1 MKDNKSILTKI
12 RGYFLTGII
21 VTAPVGLTFYV
32 SFLFIGFIDAKVR
45 NIIPVQYHY
54 DNILPFE
61 IPGLGLLFV
70 FIMLTFIGF
79 LTAGLIGRY
88 IIKLGERIIARL
100 PIIRSVYGALK
111 QIFESVLKTSSKSFR
126 EVVLIEYPRKG
137 IWAVGF
143 ATKENSGEISKKTND
158 DFNTEIRK
166 MLLLCQEDIESTN
179 TLILEKLDS
188 NVPLVKEIASYLV
201 LSGGKR
207 LRPLLTSCSYH
218 LLTNHLDKNKKHIG
232 LAAAVEFIHAATLLH
247 DDVVDLS
254 KDRRGNL
261 TANEVWGNKTSV
273 LVGDFLFSRSFQL
286 MTKYGTM
293 ETLKILSDTS
303 VTISE
308 GEVLE
313 ISNDKNLEMNEDTYF
328 QVINGKT
335 ASLFSAACQVGGIS
349 GGAKENEHYALKS
362 FGTNFGMAFQ
372 LIDDAIDYSSNSIT
386 MGKNTGDDFK
396 EGKITLPLILA
407 FGRSSK
413 KEKQFLQKVISKP
426 KDDATNFSKTK
437 ELLIKYKCI
446 EDTLIRANHFADVAI
461 DSLGIFNDN
470 EYKSAL
476 IKLIETSIKRL
487 A

>member
-1 MKDNKSILTKI
+1 M
-12 RGYFLTGII
+12 
-21 VTAPVGLTFYV
+21 
-32 SFLFIGFIDAKVR
+32 AK
-45 NIIPVQYHY
+45 IIPIHQH
-54 DNILPFE
+54 
-61 IPGLGLLFV
+61 
-70 FIMLTFIGF
+70 
-79 LTAGLIGRY
+79 
-88 IIKLGERIIARL
+88 
-100 PIIRSVYGALK
+100 
-111 QIFESVLKTSSKSFR
+111 
-126 EVVLIEYPRKG
+126 
-137 IWAVGF
+137 
-143 ATKENSGEISKKTND
+143 KEN
-158 DFNTEIRK
+158 FNEAVK
-166 MLLLCQEDIESTN
+166 NLSNLCKEDLHSIN

-188 NVPLVKEIASYLV
+188 SVSLIQEIGKYLI

-207 LRPLLTSCSYH
+207 LRPLLTTSCFHILNNQS
-218 LLTNHLDKNKKHIG
+218 LNSINHVG

-303 VTISE
+303 VIISE

-349 GGAKENEHYALKS
+349 GGAKDNEQQALKS

-372 LIDDAIDYSSNSIT
+372 LIDDAIDYSSNSKT
-386 MGKNTGDDFK
+386 MGKNIGDDFK

-407 FGRSSK
+407 YGRSNKEEK
-413 KEKQFLQKVISKP
+413 KILQNVISKP
-426 KDDATNFSKTK
+426 SDDKKNFNTTK
-437 ELLIKYKCI
+437 ELLMKYKCI
-446 EDTLIRANHFADVAI
+446 DDTLIRANHFADVAV
-461 DSLGIFNDN
+461 DSLSIFNDN
-470 EYKSAL
+470 KYKSAL

>member
-1 MKDNKSILTKI
+1 M
-12 RGYFLTGII
+12 
-21 VTAPVGLTFYV
+21 
-32 SFLFIGFIDAKVR
+32 AKVIQIHQHKV
-45 NIIPVQYHY
+45 NFNQS
-54 DNILPFE
+54 
-61 IPGLGLLFV
+61 
-70 FIMLTFIGF
+70 
-79 LTAGLIGRY
+79 
-88 IIKLGERIIARL
+88 IKNLSNL
-100 PIIRSVYGALK
+100 C
-111 QIFESVLKTSSKSFR
+111 
-126 EVVLIEYPRKG
+126 
-137 IWAVGF
+137 
-143 ATKENSGEISKKTND
+143 KEDLHSI
-158 DFNTEIRK
+158 
-166 MLLLCQEDIESTN
+166 N

-188 NVPLVKEIASYLV
+188 TVPLIQEIGKYLI

-207 LRPLLTSCSYH
+207 LRPLLTTSCFH
-218 LLTNHLDKNKKHIG
+218 LLNNKLVNNINHVG

-254 KDRRGNL
+254 KDRRGEL

-286 MTKYGTM
+286 MTKYGSL

-303 VTISE
+303 VIISE

-313 ISNDKNLEMNEDTYF
+313 ISNDKNLEINEDTYF

-349 GGAKENEHYALKS
+349 GGAEDNELQALKS

-372 LIDDAIDYSSNSIT
+372 LIDDAIDYSSNSKT
-386 MGKNTGDDFK
+386 MGKNAGDDFK

-407 FGRSSK
+407 YGRSNRE
-413 KEKQFLQKVISKP
+413 EKQFLQNVMSKSSENE
-426 KDDATNFSKTK
+426 KNFNLTK

-446 EDTLIRANHFADVAI
+446 EDTLIRANHFADVAV
-461 DSLGIFNDN
+461 DSLSIFSNN

-476 IKLIETSIKRL
+476 IKLIKTSIKRL

>member
-1 MKDNKSILTKI
+1 M
-12 RGYFLTGII
+12 
-21 VTAPVGLTFYV
+21 AE
-32 SFLFIGFIDAKVR
+32 
-45 NIIPVQYHY
+45 IIPIHQH
-54 DNILPFE
+54 
-61 IPGLGLLFV
+61 
-70 FIMLTFIGF
+70 
-79 LTAGLIGRY
+79 
-88 IIKLGERIIARL
+88 
-100 PIIRSVYGALK
+100 
-111 QIFESVLKTSSKSFR
+111 
-126 EVVLIEYPRKG
+126 
-137 IWAVGF
+137 
-143 ATKENSGEISKKTND
+143 KEN
-158 DFNTEIRK
+158 FNEAVK
-166 MLLLCQEDIESTN
+166 NLSNLCKEDLHSIN
-179 TLILEKLDS
+179 TLIIEKLDS
-188 NVPLVKEIASYLV
+188 SVPLIQEIGKYLI

-207 LRPLLTSCSYH
+207 LRPLLTTSCFHILNNQPLNSI
-218 LLTNHLDKNKKHIG
+218 NHIG

-286 MTKYGTM
+286 MTKYGTI

-349 GGAKENEHYALKS
+349 GGAKDNENQALKS

-372 LIDDAIDYSSNSIT
+372 LIDDAIDYSSNSKT
-386 MGKNTGDDFK
+386 MGKNIGDDFK

-407 FGRSSK
+407 YGRSNKEEK
-413 KEKQFLQKVISKP
+413 KFLQNVISKP
-426 KDDATNFSKTK
+426 NEDEASFNKTK
-437 ELLIKYKCI
+437 DVLQKYKCI
-446 EDTLIRANHFADVAI
+446 EDTLIRANHFADVAV
-461 DSLGIFNDN
+461 DSLSIFNDN
-470 EYKSAL
+470 DYKSAL
-476 IKLIETSIKRL
+476 TKLIETSIKRL

>member
-1 MKDNKSILTKI
+1 M
-12 RGYFLTGII
+12 
-21 VTAPVGLTFYV
+21 AE
-32 SFLFIGFIDAKVR
+32 
-45 NIIPVQYHY
+45 IIPINQNKINFN
-54 DNILPFE
+54 D
-61 IPGLGLLFV
+61 
-70 FIMLTFIGF
+70 
-79 LTAGLIGRY
+79 
-88 IIKLGERIIARL
+88 
-100 PIIRSVYGALK
+100 
-111 QIFESVLKTSSKSFR
+111 
-126 EVVLIEYPRKG
+126 
-137 IWAVGF
+137 AV
-143 ATKENSGEISKKTND
+143 KNLSDLCKD
-158 DFNTEIRK
+158 DLHSI
-166 MLLLCQEDIESTN
+166 N

-188 NVPLVKEIASYLV
+188 SVPLIQEIGKYLI

-207 LRPLLTSCSYH
+207 LRPLLTTSCFH
-218 LLTNHLDKNKKHIG
+218 LINKKTKNNNHIG

-254 KDRRGNL
+254 KDRRGKL

-303 VTISE
+303 VIISE

-349 GGAKENEHYALKS
+349 GGTKNNEHQALKS

-372 LIDDAIDYSSNSIT
+372 LIDDAIDYSSNSKM
-386 MGKNTGDDFK
+386 MGKNIGDDFK
-396 EGKITLPLILA
+396 EGKITLPIILA
-407 FGRSSK
+407 FGRSNKQEK
-413 KEKQFLQKVISKP
+413 KFLKNVISKP
-426 KDDATNFSKTK
+426 QEDQNSFKLTK

-461 DSLGIFNDN
+461 DSLSIFKDN
-470 EYKSAL
+470 KYKRAL

>member
-1 MKDNKSILTKI
+1 MAE
-12 RGYFLTGII
+12 
-21 VTAPVGLTFYV
+21 V
-32 SFLFIGFIDAKVR
+32 
-45 NIIPVQYHY
+45 IPIHQH
-54 DNILPFE
+54 
-61 IPGLGLLFV
+61 
-70 FIMLTFIGF
+70 
-79 LTAGLIGRY
+79 
-88 IIKLGERIIARL
+88 
-100 PIIRSVYGALK
+100 
-111 QIFESVLKTSSKSFR
+111 
-126 EVVLIEYPRKG
+126 
-137 IWAVGF
+137 
-143 ATKENSGEISKKTND
+143 KEN
-158 DFNTEIRK
+158 FNEAVK
-166 MLLLCQEDIESTN
+166 NLSNLCKEDLHSIN
-179 TLILEKLDS
+179 TLIIEKLDS
-188 NVPLVKEIASYLV
+188 SVHLIQEIGKYLI

-207 LRPLLTSCSYH
+207 LRPLLTTSCFHILNNQPLNSI
-218 LLTNHLDKNKKHIG
+218 NHIG

-247 DDVVDLS
+247 DDVVDVS

-261 TANEVWGNKTSV
+261 TANEVWGNKISV

-349 GGAKENEHYALKS
+349 GGAKDNEHQALKS

-372 LIDDAIDYSSNSIT
+372 LIDDAIDYSSNSTT
-386 MGKNTGDDFK
+386 MGKNIGDDFK

-407 FGRSSK
+407 YGRSNMEEK
-413 KEKQFLQKVISKP
+413 KFLQNVISKP
-426 KDDATNFSKTK
+426 NEDKKNFNKTK
-437 ELLIKYKCI
+437 ELLLKYKCI
-446 EDTLIRANHFADVAI
+446 EDTLIRANHFADVAV
-461 DSLGIFNDN
+461 DSLSIFNDN
-470 EYKSAL
+470 EHKSAL